1 MVTLALRNIFRN
13 LRRSLLSALAI
24 AVSVMSIIL
33 LLALIDGM
41 EADMRNN
48 LVTYYT
54 GEIRVRNGEYQRY
67 ERFNPLHLSLD
78 ATAITESLNSVVGIA
93 AVEGR
98 ITFPVSIYREERSRP
113 AQAIGLDFSTGKSF
127 IDFDSILSAG
137 RLPEPG
143 EYSVLV
149 GSALAQTIGLS
160 LGDRVTLLTQTARG
174 STNAITFVVVG
185 LVSPPIGQ
193 LSASTLY
200 LSLDVAQQFLLME
213 GRVQELLIRSAP
225 KTDPAAL
232 ARIIEHH
239 LEDELSLGIE
249 SKAFT
254 EINELY
260 GFLSVA
266 RLVYWLIALI
276 FFILGSTVIINTTMM
291 VIYERMGEI
300 GMMKAL
306 GMYDGQV
313 AQLFL
318 LEAAFISSAGAVVG
332 AGVGSII
339 TLILQRVGID
349 FTEALSGIEM
359 EISSRL
365 YPKLTLGIVLGVLV
379 YGIATATLSTLVP
392 SRKAAKI
399 QVVEALN
406 HV

>member
-41 EADMRNN
+41 EADMRSN
-48 LVTYYT
+48 LITYYT
-54 GEIRVRNGEYQRY
+54 GEIRVRSGEYQRY

-78 ATAITESLNSVVGIA
+78 ATLATESLSTVSGISA
-93 AVEGR
+93 IEGR
-98 ITFPVSIYREERSRP
+98 IAFPVSIYREERSRP
-113 AQAIGLDFSTGKSF
+113 AQAIGLDFSLGTTF

-137 RLPEPG
+137 RLPEPK
-143 EYSVLV
+143 EHAVLI
-149 GSALAQTIGLS
+149 GSALAQAAGLS

-185 LVSPPIGQ
+185 VVSPPIGQ

-200 LSLDVAQQFLLME
+200 LSLDVAQHFLLME
-213 GRVQELLIRSAP
+213 GQVQELLIHSDSQ
-225 KTDPAAL
+225 TDLQAL
-232 ARIIEHH
+232 ARTIGHH
-239 LEDELSLGIE
+239 LESELELSIE

-254 EINELY
+254 QINELY

-266 RLVYWLIALI
+266 RLVYWIIALV

-313 AQLFL
+313 ASLFL
-318 LEAAFISSAGAVVG
+318 LEAVFISSAGSMVG

-339 TLILQRVGID
+339 TCILQRVGID

-365 YPKLTLGIVLGVLV
+365 YPKLTVAVVLGVLV
-379 YGIATATLSTLVP
+379 YGIVTATLSTLIP

-399 QVVEALN
+399 HVVEAL
-406 HV
+406 HYV